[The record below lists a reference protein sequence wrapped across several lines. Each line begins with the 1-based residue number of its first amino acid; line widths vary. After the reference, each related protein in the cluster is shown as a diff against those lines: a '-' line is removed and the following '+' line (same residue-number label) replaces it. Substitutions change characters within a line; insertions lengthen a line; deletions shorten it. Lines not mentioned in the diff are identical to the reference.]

1 MLRLSFS
8 TLSDHRG
15 SDPALLP
22 LGNQCLDWSDRHRRV
37 SSCTILRGHQAV
49 PNTKEHSGEYLIGSS
64 SRESDHFQGRNHL
77 NVSWMD
83 CRTFMVPRGW
93 IPLTPSMRVTFV
105 VQWNF
110 YRMEACAVSLQA
122 MRRLFI
128 LHHHHVTTSVCPALW
143 FTSLWALQPQ
153 RDFYFVL
160 IMLESSWLN
169 LLFQHIIEKLKVAV
183 GFYWIAWLPTIIS
196 HAGIKCKQL
205 SVQFVC
211 QRDHKD
217 RGTQSWSI
225 LVLSL
230 M

>member
-64 SRESDHFQGRNHL
+64 SRENDHFQGRNYL

-83 CRTFMVPRGW
+83 FRTFMVPRGW

-110 YRMEACAVSLQA
+110 YKMEARAVSLQA

-153 RDFYFVL
+153 RDFYFIL

-169 LLFQHIIEKLKVAV
+169 LLFQHIVEKLKVAV

>member
-1 MLRLSFS
+1 MTDADALIMLKVAAPHNTSLIGFDKVSWECVLPWKRPLLLSSRLMLRLSFS

-22 LGNQCLDWSDRHRRV
+22 LGNQCLDWGDRHRRV

-64 SRESDHFQGRNHL
+64 SRENDHFQGRNYL

-83 CRTFMVPRGW
+83 FRTFMVPRGW

-110 YRMEACAVSLQA
+110 YKMEARAVSLQA

-153 RDFYFVL
+153 RDFYFIL
-160 IMLESSWLN
+160 IMLESS
-169 LLFQHIIEKLKVAV
+169 
-183 GFYWIAWLPTIIS
+183 
-196 HAGIKCKQL
+196 
-205 SVQFVC
+205 
-211 QRDHKD
+211 
-217 RGTQSWSI
+217 
-225 LVLSL
+225 
-230 M
+230 

>member
-8 TLSDHRG
+8 TLSDHCG

-22 LGNQCLDWSDRHRRV
+22 LGNQCLDWGDRHRRV

-64 SRESDHFQGRNHL
+64 SRENDHFQGRNYL

-83 CRTFMVPRGW
+83 FRTFMVPRGW

-110 YRMEACAVSLQA
+110 YKMEARAVSLQA

-128 LHHHHVTTSVCPALW
+128 LHHHHVTTSVCPTLW

-183 GFYWIAWLPTIIS
+183 GF
-196 HAGIKCKQL
+196 C
-205 SVQFVC
+205 
-211 QRDHKD
+211 
-217 RGTQSWSI
+217 
-225 LVLSL
+225 
-230 M
+230 